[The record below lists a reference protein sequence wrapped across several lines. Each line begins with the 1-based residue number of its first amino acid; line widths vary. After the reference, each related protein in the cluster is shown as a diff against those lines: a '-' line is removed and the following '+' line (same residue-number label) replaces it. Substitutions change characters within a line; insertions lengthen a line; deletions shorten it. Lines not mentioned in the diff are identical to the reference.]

1 MATDDKSE
9 QADEIPYEQAAL
21 SPMAR
26 SFYADSRRIC
36 NARIKQ
42 ELGVVL
48 RYPSYREGLASLLA
62 SASAARHE
70 DQPCP

>member
-1 MATDDKSE
+1 MA
-9 QADEIPYEQAAL
+9 Q
-21 SPMAR
+21 
-26 SFYADSRRIC
+26 SFYADNRRIC

-62 SASAARHE
+62 SAAAASSHE
-70 DQPCP
+70 DQP